1 MQDDA
6 GVPHVARCDRQR
18 ERAALEGV
26 CNRTLPAAALAAH
39 AHRCPAFVCDVV
51 PQNAGRGAAGASA
64 YFKCLVRRLYLFRRD
79 DNRWWLV
86 VRVEWSHQG
95 YQHTIA
101 ISLVQPAAV
110 DIDVSAPR
118 MALGDP
124 LARQGDP
131 FFSRS
136 LLRHFPYLDKITLSI
151 FVTRRRD
158 ASSMCLFKSVGVDD
172 VDGLVIT
179 IHHDQA
185 PIREPLFE
193 ANGDDYTSRAIIEP
207 TIDLASGDVCI
218 GFYQSGYDVFEPL
231 EQKKA
236 LEYLENHAPW
246 PKVE

>member
-1 MQDDA
+1 MTTA
-6 GVPHVARCDRQR
+6 GGWSCAWSGPIRATSIRLPYHLCNPQPWTSTSARPAWLS
-18 ERAALEGV
+18 EIL
-26 CNRTLPAAALAAH
+26 LPL
-39 AHRCPAFVCDVV
+39 
-51 PQNAGRGAAGASA
+51 
-64 YFKCLVRRLYLFRRD
+64 
-79 DNRWWLV
+79 
-86 VRVEWSHQG
+86 
-95 YQHTIA
+95 
-101 ISLVQPAAV
+101 
-110 DIDVSAPR
+110 
-118 MALGDP
+118 
-124 LARQGDP
+124 QGDP
-131 FFSRS
+131 DDRDFLVRNS
-136 LLRHFPYLDKITLSI
+136 LVDVLDKITLSI